1 MQATVA
7 LPVALATTS
16 FNGRES
22 NGSNGAAKVATELP
36 GTAAP
41 NKPRQRRRTSIINE
55 PKEPPIR
62 EQ

>member
-7 LPVALATTS
+7 VPVALATTS
-16 FNGRES
+16 FIGRDTSES
-22 NGSNGAAKVATELP
+22 NGTAKVATELP
-36 GTAAP
+36 GTAAI